1 MSGLRGN
8 CAIAGVAT
16 FGIGET
22 PGFDA
27 MEAQAIAA
35 AMALEDAG
43 IDKSRVDGLFG
54 AMQSEFLNTLAFS
67 EYFGIAPTFSSNNR
81 IGGSSFLAHVQEAMA
96 AIEAGLCS
104 VALVT
109 YGSVQRS
116 LMGKL
121 QTAVSAAW
129 TRHETDYGPRFPVS
143 SYALMARRHM
153 HEFGTTREHLAH
165 VAVSAR
171 KWAQLNPEAFARGP
185 LSVGDVVTARSVSSP
200 FGTLDCC
207 LVTDGAGAIVMTT
220 AERAKNLRTKPVA
233 VKGYGEAHTHWAI
246 AEMPDLARLLP
257 AQKAG
262 ETAMKMA
269 RDLKRPPVYVLGAGV
284 AHRAKHVLGME
295 SLTTTTAVESAAR
308 ACAMARVDVA
318 DIQMLQVY
326 DAFTIN
332 TILLLEDLGFVE
344 KGAGGPFVAEGRIA
358 PGGEL
363 PVNTNGGGLSCC
375 HPGMYG
381 LFTLIEGVR
390 QLRGEAGER
399 QVPGL
404 DVALC
409 HGVGGAFSSNATCI
423 LGTEA
428 TL

>member
-8 CAIAGVAT
+8 CAIVGVAT

-35 AMALEDAG
+35 ALALEDAG
-43 IDKSRVDGLFG
+43 LDKSRVDGLFG

-153 HEFGTTREHLAH
+153 HEFGTTREQLAH

-171 KWAQLNPEAFARGP
+171 GWAQMNPEAFARDP
-185 LSVGDVVTARSVSSP
+185 LSVEDVVNARPVSTP

-207 LVTDGAGAIVMTT
+207 LVTDGSGALVI
-220 AERAKNLRTKPVA
+220 ARAD
-233 VKGYGEAHTHWAI
+233 I
-246 AEMPDLARLLP
+246 
-257 AQKAG
+257 
-262 ETAMKMA
+262 A

-308 ACAMARVDVA
+308 AYEMARVDVA

-358 PGGEL
+358 PGGDL
-363 PVNTNGGGLSCC
+363 PANTNGGGLSCC

-381 LFTLIEGVR
+381 LFTLIEGAR
-390 QLRGEAGER
+390 QLRGECGER
-399 QVPGL
+399 QVLGL
-404 DVALC
+404 ETALC
-409 HGVGGAFSSNATCI
+409 HGVGGSFSSNATCI
-423 LGTEA
+423 LGTAA

>member
-185 LSVGDVVTARSVSSP
+185 LSVEDVVTARSVSSP

-207 LVTDGAGAIVMTT
+207 LVTDGSGALVI
-220 AERAKNLRTKPVA
+220 ARAD
-233 VKGYGEAHTHWAI
+233 I
-246 AEMPDLARLLP
+246 
-257 AQKAG
+257 
-262 ETAMKMA
+262 A

-326 DAFTIN
+326 DAFTLN

-381 LFTLIEGVR
+381 LFTLIEGAR
-390 QLRGEAGER
+390 QLRGEASER

>member
-1 MSGLRGN
+1 MTHPLRGN
-8 CAIAGVAT
+8 SAICGVAT
-16 FGIGET
+16 FGLGEA

-27 MEAQAIAA
+27 METQTIAA

-43 IDKSRVDGLFG
+43 LDKSQVDGLFG

-67 EYFGIAPTFSSNNR
+67 EYFGITPTFSSNNR

-143 SYALMARRHM
+143 SYALMAKRHM
-153 HEFGTTREHLAH
+153 HEFGTTREQLAH

-171 KWAQLNPEAFARGP
+171 QWAQKNPEAFARDP
-185 LSVGDVVTARSVSSP
+185 LTVEDVVNARMVSSP

-207 LVTDGAGAIVMTT
+207 LVTDGSGALVI
-220 AERAKNLRTKPVA
+220 ARAD
-233 VKGYGEAHTHWAI
+233 I
-246 AEMPDLARLLP
+246 AE
-257 AQKAG
+257 
-262 ETAMKMA
+262 T
-269 RDLKRPPVYVLGAGV
+269 LKRPPVYILGAGV
-284 AHRAKHVLGME
+284 AHHAKHVMGME
-295 SLTTTTAVESAAR
+295 SLTTTTAVESSAR
-308 ACAMARVDVA
+308 AYGMAGMGVD

-332 TILLLEDLGFVE
+332 TILLLEDLGIVP
-344 KGAGGPFVAEGRIA
+344 KGDGGPFVAEGHIA
-358 PGGEL
+358 PGGKL

-381 LFTLIEGVR
+381 LFTLIEGAR
-390 QLRGEAGER
+390 QLRGDCGDR
-399 QVPGL
+399 QVEGL
-404 DVALC
+404 DTVLC

-423 LGTEA
+423 LGTDA

>member
-1 MSGLRGN
+1 MTHPLRGN
-8 CAIAGVAT
+8 SAICGVAT
-16 FGIGET
+16 FGLGEAG
-22 PGFDA
+22 GFDA

-35 AMALEDAG
+35 ALALEDAG

-54 AMQSEFLNTLAFS
+54 AMQTEFLNTLAFS

-116 LMGKL
+116 MVGKL

-129 TRHETDYGPRFPVS
+129 TRHETDYGPRFPAS
-143 SYALMARRHM
+143 SYALMAKRHM
-153 HEFGTTREHLAH
+153 HDFGTTKEQLAH

-171 KWAQLNPEAFARGP
+171 KWAQMNPEAFARDP
-185 LSVGDVVTARSVSSP
+185 LTIEEVVNARMVSSP

-207 LVTDGAGAIVMTT
+207 LVTDGSGALVI
-220 AERAKNLRTKPVA
+220 ARAD
-233 VKGYGEAHTHWAI
+233 I
-246 AEMPDLARLLP
+246 
-257 AQKAG
+257 
-262 ETAMKMA
+262 A
-269 RDLKRPPVYVLGAGV
+269 RDLQRPPVFILGAGV
-284 AHRAKHVLGME
+284 AHRAKHVLGMN

-308 ACAMARVDVA
+308 AYGMAGVGKD

-332 TILLLEDLGFVE
+332 TILLLEDLGFVP
-344 KGAGGPFVAEGRIA
+344 KGDGGPFVAEGHIA

-381 LFTLIEGVR
+381 LFTLIEGAR
-390 QLRGEAGER
+390 QLRGECGER
-399 QVPGL
+399 QVEDL
-404 DVALC
+404 DTVLC
-409 HGVGGAFSSNATCI
+409 HGVGGSFSSNATCI
-423 LGTEA
+423 LGSEA
-428 TL
+428 AL